1 MSWLMQGFLIAIWV
15 SLGMIF
21 IRLGFIRD
29 EMKQKKVETNIY
41 NEEEIHENCTV
52 VIWRNSETGD
62 ESIGW
67 LENGDG

>member
-15 SLGMIF
+15 SLGLIF
-21 IRLGFIRD
+21 IRLGLIRD

-52 VIWRNSETGD
+52 VIWRNNETG
-62 ESIGW
+62 EQSIGW
-67 LENGDG
+67 RENGDG